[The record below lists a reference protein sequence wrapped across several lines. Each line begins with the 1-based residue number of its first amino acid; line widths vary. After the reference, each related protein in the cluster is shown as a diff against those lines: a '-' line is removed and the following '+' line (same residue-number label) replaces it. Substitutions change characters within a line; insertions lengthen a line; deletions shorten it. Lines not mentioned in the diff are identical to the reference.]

1 MIIENSRNEIEQGV
15 FIVERIKDG
24 EIQFLKEVIVTTGE
38 VNSVDSEMITT
49 ETITITR
56 YIGEKIVF

>member
-1 MIIENSRNEIEQGV
+1 MIQTINRNEQEDGS

-24 EIQFLKEVIVTTGE
+24 VVQFLREKSETTGE
-38 VNSVDSEMITT
+38 IESPESEMITT

-56 YIGEKIVF
+56 HIGEKITF